1 MKSVGTAGKCVRGD
15 QGIPNPSF
23 CQLVVHIMIDANPI
37 RRPPV
42 QISNARGPVRTLNGR
57 VMFQLCKIR
66 ASMHAYPRSKLMYS
80 NNTESI

>member
-1 MKSVGTAGKCVRGD
+1 
-15 QGIPNPSF
+15 
-23 CQLVVHIMIDANPI
+23 MIDANPI

-66 ASMHAYPRSKLMYS
+66 ASMHAYPHIK
-80 NNTESI
+80 ESRRRRFF